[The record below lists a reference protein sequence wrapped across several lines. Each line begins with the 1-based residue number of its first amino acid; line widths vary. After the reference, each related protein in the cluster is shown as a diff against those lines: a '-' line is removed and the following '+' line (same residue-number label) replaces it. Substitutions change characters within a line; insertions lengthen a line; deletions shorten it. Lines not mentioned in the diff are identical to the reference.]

1 MFAETGLV
9 VDGDVAFAQGLKQ
22 VLGDARIA
30 LEHARGLAEARAL
43 LVRAPAPP
51 RHVFLNPELQDGDG
65 TDLLHE
71 LRSLRPQPLVAIVCE
86 PGWLTAEHV
95 LSLQGQC
102 VVAIPK
108 PLGDE
113 DVAHLIGVL
122 RAADTLSDAVELLAR
137 DSRLSR
143 NETRLLHL
151 IVVDGMNNDE
161 AAGELGCARPTVS
174 TYWNRIFEK
183 TGYHCARDVISS
195 VVRYRYA
202 AESSGA
208 TESAHESGVHPVR
221 TAETGRSCTL
231 GRKQGRGAG

>member
-1 MFAETGLV
+1 MFAETGFV
-9 VDGDVAFAQGLKQ
+9 VDGDVAFAQGLKH
-22 VLGDARIA
+22 VLAHTRIA
-30 LEHARGLAEARAL
+30 VEHARGLVEAREFLA
-43 LVRAPAPP
+43 RASAPP
-51 RHVFLNPELQDGDG
+51 RYVFLNPELHDGDG
-65 TDLLHE
+65 TDLLHA

-86 PGWLTAEHV
+86 PTWLTAEHV

-113 DVAHLIGVL
+113 DVAHLVGVL
-122 RAADTLSDAVELLAR
+122 RAADTLSDAVELFAR

-151 IVVDGMNNDE
+151 IVVGGMNNDE
-161 AAGELGCARPTVS
+161 AAGELGCVRPTVS

-195 VVRYRYA
+195 VVRYRYG

-208 TESAHESGVHPVR
+208 TGSAHESGVHAVR
-221 TAETGRSCTL
+221 TVGTGISRRL
-231 GRKQGRGAG
+231 GRT